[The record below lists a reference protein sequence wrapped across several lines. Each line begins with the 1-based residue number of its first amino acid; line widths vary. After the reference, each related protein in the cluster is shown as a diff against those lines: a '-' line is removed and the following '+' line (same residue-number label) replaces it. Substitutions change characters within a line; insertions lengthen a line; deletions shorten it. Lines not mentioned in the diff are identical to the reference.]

1 MEGDIY
7 NCSKCVNKHSPLCE
21 LCYKIDSPSGNST
34 KPTYFVSA
42 AEIVVLA
49 HKNIKAKIVD
59 NIGRN
64 NPIPINWVIEYNKS
78 VEK

>member
-1 MEGDIY
+1 MDIKIY
-7 NCSKCVNKHSPLCE
+7 NCSDCVNQNSPLCE

-42 AEIVVLA
+42 TEIVVPA

-59 NIGRN
+59 NISRN
-64 NPIPINWVIEYNKS
+64 NPIPINWVMEYNKF